1 MFTCQDHVMLTYERL
16 TIWVNTNPI
25 CLLNELRFLN
35 SNTTHLLNE
44 LVKSPCLSDFIKIEK
59 KKLRKNKQINFF

>member
-1 MFTCQDHVMLTYERL
+1 MSTHECL

-35 SNTTHLLNE
+35 SNTTYLLNE

-59 KKLRKNKQINFF
+59 KNYEKTNK

>member
-1 MFTCQDHVMLTYERL
+1 MLTYERL
-16 TIWVNTNPI
+16 TIWVNINPI

-44 LVKSPCLSDFIKIEK
+44 LVKSSCLSDFIKIEK
-59 KKLRKNKQINFF
+59 NNYKKTNK

>member
-1 MFTCQDHVMLTYERL
+1 MFTCQDRVMSTHERL

-44 LVKSPCLSDFIKIEK
+44 LVKSSCLSDFIKIEK
-59 KKLRKNKQINFF
+59 KITKKQTNKFF

>member
-1 MFTCQDHVMLTYERL
+1 MF
-16 TIWVNTNPI
+16 I
-25 CLLNELRFLN
+25 NELRFLN

-59 KKLRKNKQINFF
+59 KKIMKKQTNKFF

>member
-16 TIWVNTNPI
+16 TIWVNINPI

-35 SNTTHLLNE
+35 SNTIHLLNE
-44 LVKSPCLSDFIKIEK
+44 LVKSPCLLDFIKIEK
-59 KKLRKNKQINFF
+59 KNYEKTNK